1 MDYLGYGLRMT
12 SKYIIETEDLTKTYK
27 IGPNRIHALSKLSLR
42 IPRGTFLAIEGSSG
56 SGKSTL
62 LNMLGCIDRPTNGMV
77 VFDGEDVSKK
87 SDSQLTRLRLLNIG
101 FVFQQFY
108 LIPTLKAVE
117 NITLPMKEAGMSRS
131 KRRERALGLLEMMGL
146 RERANHHPNQLSG
159 GEQQRVAIARAL
171 ANDPKVI
178 LADEP
183 TGELDSG
190 TGGKIAELLSMLNRE
205 SGITVVVVTHDR
217 AMASRAS
224 KRISLKDG
232 KLDS

>member
-1 MDYLGYGLRMT
+1 MT
-12 SKYIIETEDLTKTYK
+12 SKYIIETEDLTKIYK
-27 IGPNRIHALSKLSLR
+27 IGPNRIHAIRNLSLS

-62 LNMLGCIDRPTNGMV
+62 LNMLGCIDRPSSGKV
-77 VFDGEDVSKK
+77 IFDGEDVSKK
-87 SDSQLTRLRLLNIG
+87 SDSMLTRLRLMNIG

-108 LIPTLKAVE
+108 LIPTLKAIE
-117 NITLPMKEAGMSRS
+117 NIMLPMKEAGKSRS
-131 KRRERALGLLEMMGL
+131 NRRERAFQLLEMMEL
-146 RERANHHPNQLSG
+146 RSRANHYPNQLSG

-171 ANDPKVI
+171 ANDPKMI

-190 TGGKIAELLSMLNRE
+190 TSGKIAELLATLNRE
-205 SGITVVVVTHDR
+205 KGITVVVVTHDN
-217 AMASRAS
+217 AMASRAT

-232 KLDS
+232 RLQA

>member
-1 MDYLGYGLRMT
+1 MT
-12 SKYIIETEDLTKTYK
+12 GRYIIETEDLTKIYR
-27 IGPNRIHALSKLSLR
+27 IGPNRVHAIKDLTLR
-42 IPRGTFLAIEGSSG
+42 ISRGTFLAIEGSSG

-62 LNMLGCIDRPTNGMV
+62 LNMMGCIDRPTSGKV
-77 VFDGEDVSKK
+77 IFDGEDVSKK
-87 SDSQLTRLRLLNIG
+87 SDSMLTRLRLMNIG

-117 NITLPMKEAGMSRS
+117 NITLPIKEAGMGRS
-131 KRRERALGLLEMMGL
+131 SRRERAFYLLEMMGL
-146 RERANHHPNQLSG
+146 RDRATHYPNQLSG

-190 TGGKIAELLSMLNRE
+190 TGGKIAELLAMLNRE
-205 SGITVVVVTHDR
+205 KGITVVVVTHDS

-232 KLDS
+232 RMVNTR